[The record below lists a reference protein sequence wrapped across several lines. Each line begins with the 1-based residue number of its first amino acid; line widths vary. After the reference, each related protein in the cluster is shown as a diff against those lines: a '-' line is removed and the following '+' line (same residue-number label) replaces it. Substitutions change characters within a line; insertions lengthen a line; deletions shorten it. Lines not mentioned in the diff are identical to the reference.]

1 MAFTANRYLATFNE
15 GAGTET
21 QTVEVFAADDTDAQK
36 KVTILFPNATSI
48 VVSTP
53 SS

>member
-15 GAGTET
+15 GAGTDT
-21 QTVEVFAADDTDAQK
+21 KTVEVFAADDSDARA
-36 KVTILFPNATSI
+36 KVTILFTNATNI

-53 SS
+53 S

>member
-1 MAFTANRYLATFNE
+1 MAFTAKRYLATFNE

-21 QTVEVFAADDTDAQK
+21 QPVEVFAADDTDARN
-36 KVTILFPNATSI
+36 KVTILFPSATSI